1 MAFSLRQVRYFI
13 AVAENG
19 SVTGAAQQLSVSQ
32 STVTEAIKGLEDDLG
47 IKLIERQARG
57 VALSYKGQQFLRHAH
72 RILAEVSDAQHAL
85 RSREAPL
92 SGSLHIGVTTLVAG
106 YCLSDLLARYRRV
119 FPAVQVSVV
128 EDTRDYLEHLLLNG
142 EIDVAVIIVSNLQ
155 DNVALETVALQTSHY
170 HLWLQSGHRLLRG
183 SPVSLR
189 EVAEEALIVLTVDEV
204 EEVTGRYWRQAGVRP
219 KVAFRTRSVEA
230 VRSLVATGAGVA
242 VLPDLAY
249 RPWSLEGDRIEA
261 REIEETLPDLTVGVA
276 WRKGSPLP
284 AVAETFI
291 DLATTQR
298 RAR

>member
-1 MAFSLRQVRYFI
+1 MALSLRQVRYFI

-19 SVTGAAQQLSVSQ
+19 SITGAAQQLSVSQ
-32 STVTEAIKGLEDDLG
+32 STVTEAIKGLEDELG
-47 IKLIERQARG
+47 VQLIERQARG

-72 RILAEVSDAQHAL
+72 RIMAEVSDAQSAL
-85 RSREAPL
+85 RGQEAPL
-92 SGSLHIGVTTLVAG
+92 TGTLQIGVTTLVAG
-106 YCLSDLLARYRRV
+106 YCLSDLLARFRRV

-155 DNVALETVALQTSHY
+155 DNVALETETLQTSNY
-170 HLWLQSGHRLLRG
+170 HLWMPAGHRLLRSG
-183 SPVSLR
+183 PVSLK
-189 EVAEEALIVLTVDEV
+189 EMAGEALIVLSVDEV

-230 VRSLVATGAGVA
+230 VRSLVATGAGIA

-261 REIEETLPDLTVGVA
+261 REIEETLPELTVGVA
-276 WRKGSPLP
+276 WRKGLPLP

-291 DLATTQR
+291 DLAVTQR
-298 RAR
+298 RGR

>member
-1 MAFSLRQVRYFI
+1 MALSLRQVRYFI

-19 SVTGAAQQLSVSQ
+19 SVTGAAQQLSISQ
-32 STVTEAIKGLEDDLG
+32 STVTEAIKGLEDELG

-72 RILAEVSDAQHAL
+72 RILAEVSDAQRAL
-85 RSREAPL
+85 KSQETPL
-92 SGSLHIGVTTLVAG
+92 AGQLQLGVTTLVAG

-119 FPAVQVSVV
+119 FPEVQVSVV
-128 EDTRDYLEHLLLNG
+128 EDTREYLEHLLLNG
-142 EIDVAVIIVSNLQ
+142 EIDVAVVIVSNLQ
-155 DNVALETVALQTSHY
+155 DNLALETEVLQTSNY
-170 HLWLQSGHRLLRG
+170 HLWLQSGHRLSRSG
-183 SPVSLR
+183 PVSLT
-189 EVAEEALIVLTVDEV
+189 EVAREALIVLSVDEV

-230 VRSLVATGAGVA
+230 VRSLVATGSGVA

-261 REIEETLPDLTVGVA
+261 CEIEETLPDLTVGVA

-291 DLATTQR
+291 DLAVTQR
-298 RAR
+298 RNR

>member
-1 MAFSLRQVRYFI
+1 MALSLRQVRYFI

-47 IKLIERQARG
+47 AQLIERQARG
-57 VALSYKGQQFLRHAH
+57 VALTYKGQQFLRHAH
-72 RILAEVSDAQHAL
+72 RILAEVSDAQRAL
-85 RSREAPL
+85 RSREAPVT
-92 SGSLHIGVTTLVAG
+92 GTLHLGVTTLVAG
-106 YCLSDLLARYRRV
+106 YCLSDLLARFRRV

-155 DNVALETVALQTSHY
+155 DNVALETETLQTSTY
-170 HLWLQSGHRLLRG
+170 HLWLPSGHRLLRSG
-183 SPVSLR
+183 PVSLK
-189 EVAEEALIVLTVDEV
+189 EMAEDDLIMLSVDEV

-261 REIEETLPDLTVGVA
+261 RAIEETLPELTVGVA
-276 WRKGSPLP
+276 WRRGLPLLP
-284 AVAETFI
+284 VAETFI
-291 DLATTQR
+291 DLAVTQR

>member
-1 MAFSLRQVRYFI
+1 MALSFRQVRYFI

-32 STVTEAIKGLEDDLG
+32 STVTEAIKALEDELG
-47 IKLIERQARG
+47 VPLIERQARG
-57 VALSYKGQQFLRHAH
+57 VALTYKGQQFLRHAH
-72 RILAEVSDAQHAL
+72 RILAEVNDAQRAL

-92 SGSLHIGVTTLVAG
+92 TGTLQLGVTTLVAG
-106 YCLSDLLARYRRV
+106 YCLSDLLARFRRV
-119 FPAVQVSVV
+119 FPAVQATVV

-155 DNVALETVALQTSHY
+155 DNLALETETLQTSGY
-170 HLWLQSGHRLLRG
+170 HLWMPAGHRLLRSG
-183 SPVSLR
+183 PVSLK
-189 EVAEEALIVLTVDEV
+189 EMAEEQLIVLSVDEV

-242 VLPDLAY
+242 VLPDLVY

-261 REIEETLPDLTVGVA
+261 RAIEEALPELTVGVA
-276 WRKGSPLP
+276 WRRGLPLSV
-284 AVAETFI
+284 VAETFI
-291 DLATTQR
+291 ELAVTQR

>member
-32 STVTEAIKGLEDDLG
+32 STVTEAIKGLEDELG

-85 RSREAPL
+85 RSQEAPL
-92 SGSLHIGVTTLVAG
+92 VGRLQIGVTTLVAG

-142 EIDVAVIIVSNLQ
+142 EIDVAVVIVSNLQ

-170 HLWLQSGHRLLRG
+170 HLWLQSGHRLLRA
-183 SPVSLR
+183 SPVSLD
-189 EVAEEALIVLTVDEV
+189 EVAKEALIVLSVDEV
-204 EEVTGRYWRQAGVRP
+204 EEVTGRYWRRAGVRP

-261 REIEETLPDLTVGVA
+261 REIEEPLPDLTVGVA

-284 AVAETFI
+284 TTAETFI

-298 RAR
+298 RSR

>member
-1 MAFSLRQVRYFI
+1 MALSLRQVRYFI

-19 SVTGAAQQLSVSQ
+19 SVTGAAQQLSISQ
-32 STVTEAIKGLEDDLG
+32 STVTEAIKGLEDELG

-72 RILAEVSDAQHAL
+72 RILAEVSDAQRAL
-85 RSREAPL
+85 RSQEAPL
-92 SGSLHIGVTTLVAG
+92 VGSLQIGVTTLVAG
-106 YCLSDLLARYRRV
+106 YCLSDLLARFRRV
-119 FPAVQVSVV
+119 CPEVQVSVV

-170 HLWLQSGHRLLRG
+170 HLWLPSGHRLLRSG
-183 SPVSLR
+183 PVSLT
-189 EVAEEALIVLTVDEV
+189 EMADEGLIVLSVDEV

-261 REIEETLPDLTVGVA
+261 RGIEEPLPDLTVGVA
-276 WRKGSPLP
+276 WRKGSPLLP
-284 AVAETFI
+284 VAETFI
-291 DLATTQR
+291 DLAVTQR

>member
-47 IKLIERQARG
+47 FKLIERQARG

-72 RILAEVSDAQHAL
+72 RILAEVSDAHRAL
-85 RSREAPL
+85 HSQEAPL
-92 SGSLHIGVTTLVAG
+92 AGNLQIGVTTLVAG

-170 HLWLQSGHRLLRG
+170 HLWLQSGHRLLRS
-183 SPVSLR
+183 SPVSLDA
-189 EVAEEALIVLTVDEV
+189 VAEEALIVLTVDEV
-204 EEVTGRYWRQAGVRP
+204 EEVTGRYWRRAGVRP

-261 REIEETLPDLTVGVA
+261 REIEEPLPDLTVGVA

-284 AVAETFI
+284 TAAETFI

-298 RAR
+298 RVR

>member
-1 MAFSLRQVRYFI
+1 MALSLRQVRYFI

-32 STVTEAIKGLEDDLG
+32 STVTEAIKGLESELG
-47 IKLIERQARG
+47 VALLERQARG

-72 RILAEVSDAQHAL
+72 RILAEVSDAQRAL

-92 SGSLHIGVTTLVAG
+92 AGTLQIGVTTLVAG
-106 YCLSDLLARYRRV
+106 YCLSDLLARFRRE

-155 DNVALETVALQTSHY
+155 DNVALETETLQTSNY
-170 HLWLQSGHRLLRG
+170 HLWMPGGHRLLRSG
-183 SPVSLR
+183 PVGLKELSG
-189 EVAEEALIVLTVDEV
+189 EALIVLSVDEV

-230 VRSLVATGAGVA
+230 VRSLVATGAGIA

-261 REIEETLPDLTVGVA
+261 CEIEETLPELTVGVA
-276 WRKGSPLP
+276 WRKGLPLP

-291 DLATTQR
+291 DLAVTQR
-298 RAR
+298 RGR

>member
-1 MAFSLRQVRYFI
+1 MALSLRQVRYFV

-47 IKLIERQARG
+47 VKLIERQARG

-72 RILAEVSDAQHAL
+72 RILAEVSDAQSAL
-85 RSREAPL
+85 RDEETPL
-92 SGSLHIGVTTLVAG
+92 AGTLHIGVTTLVAG
-106 YCLSDLLARYRRV
+106 YCLSDLLARFRRV
-119 FPAVQVSVV
+119 FPAVQVSAV

-142 EIDVAVIIVSNLQ
+142 EIDVAVIIVSNLR
-155 DNVALETVALQTSHY
+155 DNVALETEALQTSNY
-170 HLWLQSGHRLLRG
+170 HLWLPSGHRLLRSG
-183 SPVSLR
+183 PVSLT
-189 EVAEEALIVLTVDEV
+189 EMAEEALIVLTVDEI

-261 REIEETLPDLTVGVA
+261 RPIQETLPELTVGVA
-276 WRKGSPLP
+276 WRKGLPLP

-291 DLATTQR
+291 ELAVTQR
-298 RAR
+298 RR

>member
-1 MAFSLRQVRYFI
+1 MALSLRQVRYFI
-13 AVAENG
+13 AVADNG
-19 SVTGAAQQLSVSQ
+19 SVTGAAQQLSISQ
-32 STVTEAIKGLEDDLG
+32 STVTEAVKALEDELG
-47 IKLIERQARG
+47 VKLIERQARG
-57 VALSYKGQQFLRHAH
+57 VALSYKGQQFLRHAT
-72 RILAEVSDAQHAL
+72 RIMAEVSDAQSAL
-85 RSREAPL
+85 RGEEAPL
-92 SGSLHIGVTTLVAG
+92 AGSLHLGVTTLVAG
-106 YCLSDLLARYRRV
+106 YCLSDLLARFRRV

-155 DNVALETVALQTSHY
+155 DNVALETEMLQTSHY
-170 HLWLQSGHRLLRG
+170 HLWMPNGHRLLRSG
-183 SPVSLR
+183 PVSLK
-189 EVAEEALIVLTVDEV
+189 EMAEEALIVLSIDEV

-261 REIEETLPDLTVGVA
+261 REIEEALPDLTVGVA
-276 WRKGSPLP
+276 WRKGLPLP

-291 DLATTQR
+291 ELVVTQR
-298 RAR
+298 RSR

>member
-13 AVAENG
+13 AVADNG

-32 STVTEAIKGLEDDLG
+32 STVTEAVKGLEDELG
-47 IKLIERQARG
+47 VKLIERQARG

-72 RILAEVSDAQHAL
+72 RIMAEVSDAQSAL
-85 RSREAPL
+85 RGEEAPL
-92 SGSLHIGVTTLVAG
+92 VGSLQLGVTTLVAG
-106 YCLSDLLARYRRV
+106 YCLSDLLARFRRV

-155 DNVALETVALQTSHY
+155 DNVALETEMLQTSHY
-170 HLWLQSGHRLLRG
+170 HLWMPSGHRLLRSG
-183 SPVSLR
+183 PVSLT
-189 EVAEEALIVLTVDEV
+189 EMAGEALIMLSVDEV

-276 WRKGSPLP
+276 WRKGLPLP

-291 DLATTQR
+291 DLAVTQR

>member
-1 MAFSLRQVRYFI
+1 MALSLRQVRYFI

-19 SVTGAAQQLSVSQ
+19 SVTGAAQQLSISQ
-32 STVTEAIKGLEDDLG
+32 STVTEAIKALETELG
-47 IKLIERQARG
+47 VKLIERQARG
-57 VALSYKGQQFLRHAH
+57 VVLSYRGQQFLRHAH
-72 RILAEVSDAQHAL
+72 RIQAEVSDAQSAL
-85 RSREAPL
+85 RSEDAPL
-92 SGSLHIGVTTLVAG
+92 SGALQIGVTTLVAG
-106 YCLSDLLARYRRV
+106 YCLSDLLARFRRV

-128 EDTRDYLEHLLLNG
+128 EDTREYLEHLLLNG

-155 DNVALETVALQTSHY
+155 DNVALETESLQTSHY
-170 HLWLQSGHRLLRG
+170 HLWMPSGHRLLRNG
-183 SPVSLR
+183 PVSLK
-189 EVAEEALIVLTVDEV
+189 EMAEDALIVLSVDEV

-261 REIEETLPDLTVGVA
+261 REIEEVLPDLTVGVA

-291 DLATTQR
+291 DLAVMQR
-298 RAR
+298 RSG

>member
-1 MAFSLRQVRYFI
+1 MALSLRQVRYFI

-32 STVTEAIKGLEDDLG
+32 STVTEAIKGLEEELG
-47 IKLIERQARG
+47 IQLVERQARG
-57 VALSYKGQQFLRHAH
+57 VSLSYKGQQFLRHAH
-72 RILAEVSDAQHAL
+72 RILAEVNDAQRAL
-85 RSREAPL
+85 RSEQAPL
-92 SGSLHIGVTTLVAG
+92 VGQLQIGVTTLVAG

-155 DNVALETVALQTSHY
+155 DNLALETESLQASRY
-170 HLWLQSGHRLLRG
+170 HLWLPSGHRLLRNA
-183 SPVSLR
+183 PISLK
-189 EVAEEALIVLTVDEV
+189 ETAEEAFIVLSVDEV
-204 EEVTGRYWRQAGVRP
+204 EEVTGRTWRAAGVRP

-230 VRSLVATGAGVA
+230 VRSLVATGAGLA

-261 REIEETLPDLTVGVA
+261 RDIAEAMPDLTVGVA
-276 WRKGSPLP
+276 WRRGLPLP
-284 AVAETFI
+284 RTAETFI
-291 DLATTQR
+291 DLAVTQR
-298 RAR
+298 RVR

>member
-1 MAFSLRQVRYFI
+1 MALSLRQVRYFI

-32 STVTEAIKGLEDDLG
+32 STVTEAIKGLEDELG

-72 RILAEVSDAQHAL
+72 RILAEVSDAQRAL
-85 RSREAPL
+85 RSQEAPL
-92 SGSLHIGVTTLVAG
+92 AGSLQIGVTTLVAG
-106 YCLSDLLARYRRV
+106 YCLSDLLARFRRV
-119 FPAVQVSVV
+119 FPQVRVSVV

-155 DNVALETVALQTSHY
+155 DNVALKTVALQTSHY
-170 HLWLQSGHRLLRG
+170 HLWLPSGHRLLRSG
-183 SPVSLR
+183 PVSLT
-189 EVAEEALIVLTVDEV
+189 EMADEDLIVLSVDEV

-242 VLPDLAY
+242 VLPDLVY

-261 REIEETLPDLTVGVA
+261 RGIEQPLPDLTVGVA

-284 AVAETFI
+284 PVAETFI
-291 DLATTQR
+291 DLAVTQR
-298 RAR
+298 RGR